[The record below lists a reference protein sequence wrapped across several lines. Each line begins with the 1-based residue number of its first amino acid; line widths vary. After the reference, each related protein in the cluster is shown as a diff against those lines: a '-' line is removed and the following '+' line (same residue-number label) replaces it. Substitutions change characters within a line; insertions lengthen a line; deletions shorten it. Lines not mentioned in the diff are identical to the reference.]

1 MGCPE
6 NAGAAGT
13 RFDLVPETLVVSN
26 NNKSTQTD
34 TVLMEFPTY
43 PLWENV
49 YVEDYAKV
57 AIPLLWSRVQVR
69 KCYHYSPLYVVGV
82 YADWIFIVVPI
93 RFRVRS
99 F

>member
-1 MGCPE
+1 LCIGGDSLGCPD

-13 RFDLVPETLVVSN
+13 RFDLVEQTLIVSN
-26 NNKSTQTD
+26 SNRSTQTD
-34 TVLMEFPTY
+34 TLLMEFPTY

-69 KCYHYSPLYVVGV
+69 KLGSISFTYVQN
-82 YADWIFIVVPI
+82 F
-93 RFRVRS
+93 S
-99 F
+99 